1 MNNYNLDLRNT
12 QAQLDWLKQQ
22 LFLDCVSSKT
32 SARQV
37 KRGQVYY
44 CELGMGI
51 GSELQKNRPCVICQN
66 DIGNI
71 HSPKTIVIPLTHT
84 CKSNLPCFVPIADKH
99 DSNGNVILDGYI
111 NVTEM
116 RSIDKARIG
125 DYICDIEKDE
135 MKAAD
140 KAVAQNLDIIKYYV
154 TMENKYNDKLKHADM
169 LSVLLSEIRQM
180 LGVQNNSEIIDKL
193 KKSLDKSE

>member
-1 MNNYNLDLRNT
+1 MSTHNLDLKKT

-32 SARQV
+32 STRQV

-51 GSELQKNRPCVICQN
+51 GSELQKNRPCMIYQN
-66 DIGNI
+66 DI
-71 HSPKTIVIPLTHT
+71 PKTIVIPLTHT

-135 MKAAD
+135 IKAAD

-154 TMENKYNDKLKHADM
+154 TMENKYNDKVKHADM
-169 LSVLLSEIRQM
+169 LSVLLSEIRQT
-180 LGVQNNSEIIDKL
+180 LGVQNNSEIMDKL
-193 KKSLDKSE
+193 KKALDKSE